1 MQIAGCHVQWRG
13 LAETVTVET
22 LDRVNEAEGETEL
35 KKTAAAAEEGR
46 EKSVEKNSQCD
57 LFAKSR
63 PDEWIMGSL
72 MRKSV

>member
-1 MQIAGCHVQWRG
+1 MEI
-13 LAETVTVET
+13 VTVET

-35 KKTAAAAEEGR
+35 IKTAAEEGR
-46 EKSVEKNSQCD
+46 EGRESEKTQCD

-63 PDEWIMGSL
+63 HDEWIMGCL

>member
-1 MQIAGCHVQWRG
+1 MQIASCHVQWGG
-13 LAETVTVET
+13 LVETVTVET
-22 LDRVNEAEGETEL
+22 LDRVNEAEAQTEL

-46 EKSVEKNSQCD
+46 KKRD

-63 PDEWIMGSL
+63 HDEGIMGSV